1 MSTDDT
7 QPKGIRL
14 AKFIAKA
21 GLESRRGAE
30 RLIKAGKVKVNK
42 KVETNPATHVVPGKD
57 NVFVGRRRAVVGETS
72 GRNAEVFVGYKPTK
86 MVTTMNDPEGRPT
99 IKDLLP
105 DRSVRL
111 FPVGRLDYDAE
122 GALLFTSDG
131 QLANRL
137 MHPRYHV
144 PKVYLVKIKGKP
156 VDGKLEKLRRGV
168 RLDDGRT
175 KPCRIDRVR
184 ETQSNTWVEVELTE
198 GRYRQLKRMFMRI
211 RHPVLRIVRLTIGGV
226 GIEGMEP
233 GDLRLLTKA
242 ERRVLMAWSEGA
254 EDFDG

>member
-1 MSTDDT
+1 MTEEK
-7 QPKGIRL
+7 KGMRL
-14 AKFIAKA
+14 AKFIAQA

-30 RLIKAGKVKVNK
+30 RLIKAGRVKVNR
-42 KVETNPATHVVPGKD
+42 KVEHNPATHVDPDKD
-57 NVFVGRRRAVVGETS
+57 TVFVGRRRAVLGKTT
-72 GRNAEVFVGYKPTK
+72 GKDAEVFIAYKPTK
-86 MVTTMNDPEGRPT
+86 MVTTMSDPEGRPT

-131 QLANRL
+131 ELANRL

-144 PKVYLVKIKGKP
+144 PKVYMVKIKGKP
-156 VDGKLEKLRRGV
+156 DKTKLERLRRGI

-175 KPCRIDRVR
+175 KPCRIDRLR
-184 ETQSNTWVEVELTE
+184 ETQSNTWVEVELHE
-198 GRYRQLKRMFMRI
+198 GRYRQLKRMFMSI
-211 RHPVLRIVRLTIGGV
+211 RHPVLRIIRLTIGGI

-242 ERRVLMAWSEGA
+242 ERALLLAWSH
-254 EDFDG
+254 EDAGTDH

>member
-1 MSTDDT
+1 MADEEK
-7 QPKGIRL
+7 KGMRL
-14 AKFIAKA
+14 GKFIAMA

-30 RLIKAGKVKVNK
+30 RLIKAGKVTINR
-42 KVETNPATHVVPGKD
+42 KVEKNPATHVDPDTDK
-57 NVFVGRRRAVVGETS
+57 VFVGRRRAVLGKTS
-72 GRNAEVFVGYKPTK
+72 GKDAEVFVGYKPPQ
-86 MVTTMNDPEGRPT
+86 MVTTMSDPEGRPT
-99 IKDLLP
+99 VKDLLP

-156 VDGKLEKLRRGV
+156 TKAKLDKLRQGV

-175 KPCRIDRVR
+175 KPCRIDVMR
-184 ETQSNTWVEVELTE
+184 ETQANTWVEVELHE

-211 RHPVLRIVRLTIGGV
+211 RHPVLRIIRLTIGGV
-226 GIEGMEP
+226 GIENMEP

-242 ERRVLMAWSEGA
+242 ERALLLAWSDENAGT
-254 EDFDG
+254 DH